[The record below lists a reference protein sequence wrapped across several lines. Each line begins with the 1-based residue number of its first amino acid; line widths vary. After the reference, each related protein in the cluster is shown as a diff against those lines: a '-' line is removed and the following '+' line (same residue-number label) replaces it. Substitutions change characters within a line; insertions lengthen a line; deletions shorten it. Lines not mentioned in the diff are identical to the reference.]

1 MRKQFWVFVAMALP
15 LYVAAQPALVLLEA
29 CNAIGDSAK
38 RMECLKAAVG
48 TAAGTARQ
56 ADRRQA
62 AVDAL
67 KKAFGNMQ
75 AGLDIGTSYN
85 NYQVAMLDLAKA
97 VAAFRQD
104 AGEFAAPAMAPLNAS
119 LEAYRDAAVFW
130 ERSIGFYAQRDHS
143 LSYAGGLPV
152 GLTGMEWLVRKYG
165 LATVRADLLGF
176 HSGLHVIDTRTT
188 LWAYA
193 GSKYNEALQ
202 ALAPPAPPAEVD
214 PSLDAPTRSA
224 VEFLAKAADCRPQSI
239 LPSGNGAPVA
249 KEWAVRCTSGKVLAI
264 QCDSGVCKVSN

>member
-1 MRKQFWVFVAMALP
+1 MSKKLWIFAALALP

-29 CNAIGDSAK
+29 CNAISDPAK
-38 RMECLKAAVG
+38 RMECLKAAMG
-48 TAAGTARQ
+48 AAGTSAPQ
-56 ADRRQA
+56 AERRQV

-104 AGEFAAPAMAPLNAS
+104 AGEFAAPAMASLNAS

-130 ERSIGFYAQRDHS
+130 EHSIDFYARRDNS
-143 LSYAGGLPV
+143 LAYAGGLPV
-152 GLTGMEWLVRKYG
+152 GLTNMEWLVRKYG
-165 LATVRADLLGF
+165 LPTVRADLLGF
-176 HSGLHVIDTRTT
+176 HSGLNVTNTRTT

-193 GSKYNEALQ
+193 GSKYNEAFQ
-202 ALAPPAPPAEVD
+202 ALTPPAPPAEVD

-224 VEFLAKAADCRPQSI
+224 VELLARAADCKPQSI
-239 LPSGNGAPVA
+239 SPADAGTPAVKG
-249 KEWAVRCTSGKVLAI
+249 WTVRCTSGKSLAI
-264 QCDSGVCKVSN
+264 QCESGVCKVSH